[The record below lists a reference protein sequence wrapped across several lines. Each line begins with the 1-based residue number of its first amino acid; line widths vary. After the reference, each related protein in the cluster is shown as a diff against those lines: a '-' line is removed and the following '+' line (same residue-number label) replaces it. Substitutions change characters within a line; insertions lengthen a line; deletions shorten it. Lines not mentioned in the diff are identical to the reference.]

1 MYDYNK
7 KDYRIRDSML
17 NRTTSLD
24 DGNRYDILY
33 FDGLKAETL
42 EKLIEMGFADP
53 QDSQNNAPNI
63 ATILEFLKRNPS
75 FTAHGYAVTPHRSD
89 YRISL
94 EGVEANFADDSE
106 VAEFIEL
113 FRHADDFK
121 SAADYQY
128 AWFD

>member
-7 KDYRIRDSML
+7 KDYKVRDSML

-24 DGNRYDILY
+24 DGSRYDIFY

-63 ATILEFLKRNPS
+63 GTILEFLKRNPS
-75 FTAHGYAVTPHRSD
+75 FTAHGYAVTAPHRLSD
-89 YRISL
+89 
-94 EGVEANFADDSE
+94 
-106 VAEFIEL
+106 
-113 FRHADDFK
+113 
-121 SAADYQY
+121 
-128 AWFD
+128 